1 MAGNIIPAIATT
13 NAIIAGVVVLQAF
26 RVLQNQLSKCQTV
39 YLRLKPN
46 HRKQIL
52 VPEKYLIPPKKNCY
66 ICSEKPEVTLL
77 ANVDKMTV
85 KELEEAVL
93 KKALNMAAPDVILD
107 STGMVVISSEEDE
120 IEKCDEKVLSVSFF
134 YFYYYSISCV
144 NFINFCLNVNFIF
157 FLGIGNQRWLFT

>member
-77 ANVDKMTV
+77 ANVNKMTV

-134 YFYYYSISCV
+134 
-144 NFINFCLNVNFIF
+144 FIF
-157 FLGIGNQRWLFT
+157 III